1 MPKTLTDAGPS
12 AVPPHVAGGGKR
24 GSSKQR
30 YVTSLTPYMLV
41 APAVILIG
49 VMLLYPMS
57 RTLLLS
63 FQEVPFGNTDQR
75 QWIGLSNYT
84 SIFADEV
91 FRRSVMFTAVF
102 TISAIVLE
110 LLIAFPAAFALDKI
124 RRGRSTIATLILLPF
139 MVATIAVGLIWR
151 LILLRE
157 YGVANW
163 FIELLGFERLGWVAD
178 PSLATVAAIL
188 AEAWSTMPFVMLIL
202 LAGLTQIPQDLL
214 EAARTD
220 GANEFK
226 SAFYI
231 TLPLLAPSI
240 TVALVFQTV
249 LKIRVFD
256 LIFLLTEGG
265 PGNQTTPLGLLIH
278 RYFFRYFETGEAAAV
293 SVILLM
299 GGAAICAGYVRLLYR
314 EIEY

>member
-1 MPKTLTDAGPS
+1 MTAATTEADFETPDRNAEGNGRRFSKERYS
-12 AVPPHVAGGGKR
+12 AKF
-24 GSSKQR
+24 
-30 YVTSLTPYMLV
+30 TPYLLV
-41 APAVILIG
+41 APTLLLIG
-49 VMLLYPMS
+49 VMLLYPML
-57 RTLLLS
+57 RTIVLS
-63 FQEVPFGNTDQR
+63 FQDVPFSGNGGR
-75 QWIGLSNYT
+75 EWVGLGNYI
-84 SIFADEV
+84 SIFGDSV
-91 FRRSVMFTAVF
+91 FRSSVVFTAVF
-102 TISAIVLE
+102 TISAILLE
-110 LLIAFPAAFALDKI
+110 LAIAFPAAFALDKI
-124 RRGRSTIATLILLPF
+124 RRGRATLATLILLPF

-151 LILLRE
+151 LMLLRE
-157 YGVANW
+157 YGIANW
-163 FIELLGFERLGWVAD
+163 FIEVLGFERMGWVAD
-178 PSLATVAAIL
+178 PTLATIAAIM

-220 GANEFK
+220 GANELK
-226 SAFYI
+226 TVLYV

-293 SVILLM
+293 SVVLLF
-299 GGAAICAGYVRLLYR
+299 GGAVICATYVKLLYR
-314 EIEY
+314 EVEY